1 MAKCRFF
8 TIAPL
13 PEGIVLSS
21 QKSLM
26 KKYIFCGLSAWFIL
40 ISLFFVPK
48 AFSQMVQNE
57 TVIEADSVAA
67 MDAGKS
73 TTVKGITAGRA
84 KSLVP
89 GVLGL
94 ISLVVGWRAKA
105 RSSRKGARVAL
116 VSGITAII
124 LSIIHLATSAGAV
137 FGSGSG
143 KAGAIVALLL
153 ASAGVILSGLA
164 LRSRNGN

>member
-1 MAKCRFF
+1 
-8 TIAPL
+8 
-13 PEGIVLSS
+13 
-21 QKSLM
+21 M
-26 KKYIFCGLSAWFIL
+26 KKYFFYGLSAWFIL

-67 MDAGKS
+67 MDEKKS

-84 KSLVP
+84 KSLIP

-94 ISLVVGWRAKA
+94 VSLVVGWRAKA
-105 RSSRKGARVAL
+105 RTSRKGAGVAMVL
-116 VSGITAII
+116 GTIAII
-124 LSIIHLATSAGAV
+124 LSVMHLATSAGAV